1 MIQLASKG
9 KTTVIQTKTTFLAVL
24 RRLPALFIM
33 GVSWYL
39 SSQERVPM
47 PGFQNSDKLVHFV
60 CFGIL
65 SASWS
70 LWFSRASWR
79 GAGWSSWKN
88 ATLCTLFTSVYG
100 AIDEFHQS
108 FTPGRCAGADDWL
121 ADSLGAA
128 IGAAACVLIAR
139 LFRKNVQALH

>member
-1 MIQLASKG
+1 MDFKRLCPAI
-9 KTTVIQTKTTFLAVL
+9 L
-24 RRLPALFIM
+24 RRLPAICIM

-47 PGFQNSDKLVHFV
+47 PDFQNSDKLVHFV

-70 LWFSRASWR
+70 LWFSRMSWCR
-79 GAGWSSWKN
+79 VPWRN
-88 ATLCTLFTSVYG
+88 AALCTFFTSVYG
-100 AIDEFHQS
+100 AVDELHQS

-121 ADSLGAA
+121 ADTIGAA
-128 IGAAACVLIAR
+128 MGAAACVLVTGLAH
-139 LFRKNVQALH
+139 RKSRE